1 MADSIKL
8 HIYTG
13 PDDGQNADYRNPDGT
28 ERLGAAEGD
37 HHKTVFEIDPAP
49 ADVVDMVLHLGPQIN
64 RLFQRMNPASG
75 AEVLGL
81 QAPKLRI
88 GVWPGDGRA

>member
-1 MADSIKL
+1 MDAVKL

-13 PDDGQNADYRNPDGT
+13 PDDGQNPDYRNPDGS
-28 ERLGAAEGD
+28 ERLGAAQGD
-37 HHKTVFEIDPAP
+37 HHKTIFEIDPAP
-49 ADVVDMVLHLGPQIN
+49 PQLVAEVLQHGAQVNAWLAM
-64 RLFQRMNPASG
+64 MNPATG